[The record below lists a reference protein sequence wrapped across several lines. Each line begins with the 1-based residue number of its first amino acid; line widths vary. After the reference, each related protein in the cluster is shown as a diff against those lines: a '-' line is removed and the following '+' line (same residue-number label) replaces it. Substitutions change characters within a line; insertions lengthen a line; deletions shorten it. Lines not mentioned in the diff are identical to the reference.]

1 MVRESHSSSKKAK
14 NSILI
19 VVNDSIWKNQS
30 FNSEPK
36 HKIKF
41 GKKYLRSPKF
51 YSKIEQE
58 LSKKLSHPS
67 ETRNYKYPLVD
78 YCGGVDNIRFSSAI
92 FRLYW
97 NFYDLNAVKHV

>member
-19 VVNDSIWKNQS
+19 VINDSIWKNQS

-41 GKKYLRSPKF
+41 GKKHLRSPKF

-58 LSKKLSHPS
+58 LSKNFLIQVKS
-67 ETRNYKYPLVD
+67 ETI
-78 YCGGVDNIRFSSAI
+78 NIHWLAT
-92 FRLYW
+92 
-97 NFYDLNAVKHV
+97 AEA

>member
-1 MVRESHSSSKKAK
+1 MVRESHSSSKKSK
-14 NSILI
+14 DSVLI

-41 GKKYLRSPKF
+41 GKKHLRSPKF

-58 LSKKLSHPS
+58 LSKNFLIQVKS
-67 ETRNYKYPLVD
+67 E
-78 YCGGVDNIRFSSAI
+78 AI
-92 FRLYW
+92 NTHWL
-97 NFYDLNAVKHV
+97 ATAEA